1 MSHCIF
7 CRIIQKTVP
16 ARILHEDVLCLAFED
31 AHPKAPCHILIVP
44 KKHIES
50 LNSMDETD
58 DLVLGRLL
66 LVARKL
72 AQDKGIA
79 TSGYRLV
86 LNTGADAGQSVFH
99 MHLHLL
105 SGRKMN
111 WPPG

>member
-86 LNTGADAGQSVFH
+86 LNTGADAGQSVLH
-99 MHLHLL
+99 IHLHLL
-105 SGRKMN
+105 GGRPMA
-111 WPPG
+111 